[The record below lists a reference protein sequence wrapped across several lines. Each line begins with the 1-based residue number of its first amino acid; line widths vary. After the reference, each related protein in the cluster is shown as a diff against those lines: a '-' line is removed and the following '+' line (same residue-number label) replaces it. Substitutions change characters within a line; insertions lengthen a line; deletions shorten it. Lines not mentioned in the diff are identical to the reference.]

1 MRDHASVLA
10 EPGTAKKA
18 NRSWLADALPLIAP
32 IAIAGGL
39 LVLLYH
45 QILHG
50 LVDQW
55 IQDPNYSH
63 GFVLPFFSAWI
74 VWQRRKSLQSI
85 VPAPAN
91 SGIAVIAGAL
101 GILVLGVFGA
111 ELFLSRTSLLFLI
124 AGALIYFAGWKMF
137 RELLLPWGLLFLAI
151 PLPAIIFNQIS
162 MPLQFGA
169 SRMASGLL
177 SFVGLPVLREGNIIV
192 LSTITLDV
200 AEACSGLRSLMALIA
215 LAAIYGCIFEQK
227 VWRRWVLVIAAIPI
241 AIIANAIRIMGT
253 GLLGVYWGPQGAEG
267 FFHLFSG
274 MVIFLCSLLLLF
286 GVHAS
291 LRWFGKHARVS
302 AS

>member
-1 MRDHASVLA
+1 MRNAPVLTEA
-10 EPGTAKKA
+10 ETAHETK
-18 NRSWLADALPLIAP
+18 NWRFADAAPFIAS
-32 IAIAGGL
+32 IAITGGL

-45 QILHG
+45 QILPA
-50 LVDQW
+50 LVDEW
-55 IQDPNYSH
+55 IQNPNYSH

-74 VWQRRKSLQSI
+74 IWQRRESLRSI

-91 SGIAVIAGAL
+91 SGIVVVAGGL
-101 GILVLGVFGA
+101 GILILGVFGA

-124 AGALIYFAGWKMF
+124 AGVIIYFAGWKIF

-215 LAAIYGCIFEQK
+215 LAAIYGCIFERK

-241 AIIANAIRIMGT
+241 AIVANAIRIMGT

-274 MVIFLCSLLLLF
+274 MVIFVCSLLLLF
-286 GVHAS
+286 GVHAA
-291 LRWFGKHARVS
+291 LKLFGKQRREP